1 MASKQ
6 TRRSISISGETYD
19 RLKLYCEQ
27 HGRSMSGVCE
37 AETIKFLDSLPTQ
50 PKVTKPVSSIVK
62 ETKVAPV
69 QVVAP
74 IVPPVVEEVTPPSR
88 VDRIKEVVEAKK
100 PAIPLEQLDAASK
113 IFTF

>member
-6 TRRSISISGETYD
+6 TRRSISISGESYD
-19 RLKLYCEQ
+19 RLKSYCEQ

-37 AETIKFLDSLPTQ
+37 DEIRKFLDMQPRSEKLARPPTSIDQKTKAELDRIVAQ
-50 PKVTKPVSSIVK
+50 PD
-62 ETKVAPV
+62 
-69 QVVAP
+69 P
-74 IVPPVVEEVTPPSR
+74 IVREVVPPPTR
-88 VDRIKEVVEAKK
+88 VDKIKEVVEAKK